1 MDVMFEVTAKTGE
14 EVIKQGDDGDNFYV
28 IESGQFQV
36 LRNSKVVNL
45 LGMSLSLC
53 FLKWNLLRF
62 FVCFE
67 KKELE
72 EVLERLRWCIIVL
85 VWQQSNQFQKVRTRN
100 QYHLWNQYHLLNFNL
115 NKKKTYL
122 FIFKNRKIMGNG
134 WTCI

>member
-72 EVLERLRWCIIVL
+72 EVLERLR
-85 VWQQSNQFQKVRTRN
+85 
-100 QYHLWNQYHLLNFNL
+100 
-115 NKKKTYL
+115 
-122 FIFKNRKIMGNG
+122 
-134 WTCI
+134 